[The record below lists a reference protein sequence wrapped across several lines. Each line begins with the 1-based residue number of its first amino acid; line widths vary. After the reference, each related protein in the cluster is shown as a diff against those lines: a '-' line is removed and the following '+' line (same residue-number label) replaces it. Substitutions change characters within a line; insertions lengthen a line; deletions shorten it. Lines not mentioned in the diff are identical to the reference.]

1 MGKPKSGVKPPPNAY
16 SNYRDEPGR
25 DDAAFTSSA
34 VPMSDIEY
42 PEEETPLTEG
52 FPEDQ
57 LPAYSDVPA
66 LSVTSSEGPPI
77 PIS

>member
-1 MGKPKSGVKPPPNAY
+1 MGQSKPGVKPPPNTY
-16 SNYRDEPGR
+16 TNYRDES
-25 DDAAFTSSA
+25 DNATFTSSA
-34 VPMSDIEY
+34 MPMSDIEY